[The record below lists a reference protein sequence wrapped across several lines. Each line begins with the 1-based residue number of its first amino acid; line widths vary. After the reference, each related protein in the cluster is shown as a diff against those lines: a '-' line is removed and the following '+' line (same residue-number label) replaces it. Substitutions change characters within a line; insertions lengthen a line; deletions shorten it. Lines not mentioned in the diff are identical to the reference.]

1 MMENNND
8 VVLYLLELKKKYKNK
23 FYMVL
28 KAIVLFSS
36 SYIVSNVLFD
46 FDFNEAVEF
55 YLILQCLNEL
65 ERQNILSKIDE
76 ELELY
81 EDLVAKE
88 DTGKKLVKV

>member
-36 SYIVSNVLFD
+36 SYMVSNVLFD
-46 FDFNEAVEF
+46 FDFNEAMEF
-55 YLILQCLNEL
+55 YLM
-65 ERQNILSKIDE
+65 S
-76 ELELY
+76 
-81 EDLVAKE
+81 
-88 DTGKKLVKV
+88 

>member
-1 MMENNND
+1 MMGNNND

-36 SYIVSNVLFD
+36 SYMVSDLLFD
-46 FDFNEAVEF
+46 FDFNEVVKF
-55 YLILQCLNEL
+55 YLMIQCLNEL

-81 EDLVAKE
+81 EDLAVHE
-88 DTGKKLVKV
+88 DTEKKLVRV

>member
-1 MMENNND
+1 MENNND

-36 SYIVSNVLFD
+36 YMVSNVLFD
-46 FDFNEAVEF
+46 FDFNEAMEF
-55 YLILQCLNEL
+55 YLMLQCLNEL

-81 EDLVAKE
+81 EDLVDHE
-88 DTGKKLVKV
+88 DTEKKLVRF